1 METLAELGTVV
12 IPVGPAVL
20 LKHDLDILDM
30 LTPVDTSF
38 ASLLPCVSATW
49 IISGWLLPLSPPC
62 LFSCLWASCWAR
74 SLFLAA
80 FRSFLFRPVGKN
92 RVYEEKISIAANVSQ
107 KGTNTYIHTKMYQ
120 KRYLAYTAF
129 RKLSQNDFSR
139 QFCFSLYKAGEIS
152 FSSYPIVFFFWGKGN
167 VPLEVQRWP
176 RLCWHKY
183 KPS

>member
-80 FRSFLFRPVGKN
+80 FRSFLFRPVGKKTGYM
-92 RVYEEKISIAANVSQ
+92 RRKSQIPSCKCIPKRHKYVHTYENVS
-107 KGTNTYIHTKMYQ
+107 K
-120 KRYLAYTAF
+120 A
-129 RKLSQNDFSR
+129 LSSVYRFS
-139 QFCFSLYKAGEIS
+139 K
-152 FSSYPIVFFFWGKGN
+152 IVPK
-167 VPLEVQRWP
+167 
-176 RLCWHKY
+176 
-183 KPS
+183 